1 MNENGNLSIFRV
13 GIAAIIGVMLVILLF
28 KGWENVDADEIMV
41 VQSPVA
47 GTLTWYTTP
56 GIKPQMFGKVT
67 KYKKR
72 SIYAFDD
79 EEGKGVE
86 VRFND
91 GGHGTVFGSIQYDMP
106 LDDEHLTA
114 VHTRFGSQEAVQ
126 QQVVERVTGK
136 AIYMSGPL
144 MSSRESYAEKRT
156 SLLHYI
162 EDQIQ
167 NGVYQTYQ
175 HETRVKDPITDQE
188 KTATVV
194 EIAVDEKGS
203 PKRQEEGVV
212 SQFGIKAFGF
222 TIKRL
227 PYSEEVEAQIK
238 KQQQIAMDVQTAIAD
253 AKKAEQR
260 AITVVEQGKAT
271 AAEEKWKQE
280 AIKAQAV
287 VEAEQKKAVAITG
300 AEQNRETARLEQ
312 EAAGFYKQ
320 AQVLRGEGDA
330 AYKQKVMEADGALT
344 QKLEAYKAVQFK
356 WAEEVGK
363 QKWVPEVQMGA
374 SSTGGNPAVDLMNLL
389 SVKAARDLSLD
400 LTTAGNKR

>member
-1 MNENGNLSIFRV
+1 MNSDSNFLFRIGLIAIL
-13 GIAAIIGVMLVILLF
+13 GIAPIAILF
-28 KGWENVDADEIMV
+28 EGWENLDADEIMV
-41 VQSPVA
+41 VQSPIA
-47 GTLTWYTTP
+47 GTLTWHTTP
-56 GIKPQMFGKVT
+56 GIKPQWFGKVT

-79 EEGKGVE
+79 ETGKGIE

-114 VHTRFGSQEAVQ
+114 IHTRFGSQLAVQ
-126 QQVVERVTGK
+126 QQVIERVTGK
-136 AIYMSGPL
+136 SIYMSGPL

-167 NGVYQTYQ
+167 NGVYKTYQ
-175 HETRVKDPITDQE
+175 HEMRVKDPITDQE

-194 EIAVDEKGS
+194 EIALDDNGN
-203 PKRQEEGVV
+203 PKRQEEGVI

-222 TIKRL
+222 TIKRM
-227 PYSEEVEAQIK
+227 PYSREVEDQIR

-280 AIKAQAV
+280 AVKAQKI
-287 VEAEQKKAVAITG
+287 VEAQQEKEVAITA
-300 AEQNRETARLEQ
+300 AEKNKETARLAK
-312 EAAGFYKQ
+312 EAAEFYKQ
-320 AQVLRGEGDA
+320 EQILRAEGDA
-330 AYKQKVMEADGALT
+330 AYKEKVMAADGALT
-344 QKLEAYKAVQFK
+344 QKLATYEKVMAKY
-356 WAEEVGK
+356 AEEFGK
-363 QKWVPEVQMGA
+363 QKWVPEIQMGA
-374 SSTGGNPAVDLMNLL
+374 SGQAGGNPAVDLINLL
-389 SVKAARDLSLD
+389 NAKTARDVSLD
-400 LTTAGNKR
+400 LSTAKPK